1 MGSSWKEITT
11 AKSNITQPLKRKVVV
26 IGGGPVGTLA
36 ALYFSKANWN
46 VEIHELRPGE
56 LKLRPGLVT

>member
-1 MGSSWKEITT
+1 MGSNWEKIT
-11 AKSNITQPLKRKVVV
+11 ADNGIVPPPKRKVVV

-36 ALYFSKANWN
+36 ALYFSKANWD

-56 LKLRPGLVT
+56 LKLCSVSSF

>member
-1 MGSSWKEITT
+1 MITDNNT
-11 AKSNITQPLKRKVVV
+11 APSLKRKVVV

-56 LKLRPGLVT
+56 LKLHPLLVV